1 MDKDILARTGHS
13 VFPNTH
19 DERPHGCISG
29 VVYIGH
35 MLEDDSG
42 EEVEVFD
49 AVPCRRCSVG
59 EDL

>member
-1 MDKDILARTGHS
+1 MDTQSIPTQAAEVT
-13 VFPNTH
+13 
-19 DERPHGCISG
+19 DERPHGCING